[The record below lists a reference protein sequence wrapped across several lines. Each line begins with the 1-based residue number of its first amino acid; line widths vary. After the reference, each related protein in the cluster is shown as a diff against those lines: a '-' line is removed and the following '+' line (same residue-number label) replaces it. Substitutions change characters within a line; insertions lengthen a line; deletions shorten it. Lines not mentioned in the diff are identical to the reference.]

1 MNAEEV
7 QIDFEELKKEKQRN
21 FKERVWFIKYW
32 ANYIKT
38 HSDEE
43 WSIQQNALINSQL
56 KNAGNSGLD

>member
-32 ANYIKT
+32 VNYIKT

-43 WSIQQNALINSQL
+43 WSIQQNVLIDSQL